1 MAPRGIALHPT
12 QVYESAANFVIFLFV
27 MALRKKE
34 RFQGKLFWVYLLLYS
49 VMRFIVEFYRDDP
62 RGWVVP
68 NALSTAQA
76 IGIPAALLAIY
87 MLLKKKTPCPA
98 TGKEK

>member
-1 MAPRGIALHPT
+1 M
-12 QVYESAANFVIFLFV
+12 IFLV
-27 MALRKKE
+27 LMAMRKKE
-34 RFQGKLFWVYLLLYS
+34 RVRGKLFWFYLLFYS

-68 NALSTAQA
+68 NVLSAAQA

-87 MLLKKKTPCPA
+87 MLLRKKEPSLSIRKKK
-98 TGKEK
+98 